1 MQNQLLLLLVNNLQ
15 RRFGVI
21 SWIGGSE
28 LVDGD
33 DVVLYDTN
41 ASLNKQHT
49 YLHLSCYVYLKID
62 VTSPIAVPNE
72 KISSIRS
79 APALMPS

>member
-1 MQNQLLLLLVNNLQ
+1 M
-15 RRFGVI
+15 I

-33 DVVLYDTN
+33 NVVLYDTN
-41 ASLNKQHT
+41 ANLAHIYIYHQH
-49 YLHLSCYVYLKID
+49 YRFSNIYLKID